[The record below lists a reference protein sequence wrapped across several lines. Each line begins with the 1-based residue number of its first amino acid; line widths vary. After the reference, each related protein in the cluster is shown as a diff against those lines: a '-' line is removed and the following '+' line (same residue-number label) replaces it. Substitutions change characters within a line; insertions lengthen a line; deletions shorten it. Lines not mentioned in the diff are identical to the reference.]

1 MNQTESQLQS
11 SVLTSVNNAM
21 DVIEICQS
29 FQHRERNLRN
39 NVDVDSTNFLVN
51 AIEGSLVH
59 KLHTDADVWI
69 SKEGSIEG
77 HDIS

>member
-1 MNQTESQLQS
+1 MNQTESQLES
-11 SVLTSVNNAM
+11 IVLTSVNNAM

-29 FQHRERNLRN
+29 FQYRERNLRN

-51 AIEGSLVH
+51 AIKGSLVH
-59 KLHTDADVWI
+59 EFHTDADVWI